1 MYRAVTRE
9 IQVTVT
15 PAYLAEQSNPD
26 KGRYFWA
33 YTVEIVN
40 LGQHAVT
47 LRSRYWQIRDS
58 HGRLQEV
65 RGDGVIGQQPRI
77 EPGSRFE
84 YTSGCPL
91 ETPAGIMS
99 GQYQMQAADGGL
111 FAVDIPAFSLD
122 SPHAP
127 RIIH

>member
-15 PAYLAEQSNPD
+15 PAYLEEQSNPG

-40 LGQHAVT
+40 LGQRAVT
-47 LRSRYWQIRDS
+47 LRSRYWQIRDA

-77 EPGSRFE
+77 EPGGRFE

-99 GQYQMQAADGGL
+99 GHYRMQAADGGQ
-111 FAVDIPAFSLD
+111 FTVDIPAFSLD

-127 RIIH
+127 RMIH